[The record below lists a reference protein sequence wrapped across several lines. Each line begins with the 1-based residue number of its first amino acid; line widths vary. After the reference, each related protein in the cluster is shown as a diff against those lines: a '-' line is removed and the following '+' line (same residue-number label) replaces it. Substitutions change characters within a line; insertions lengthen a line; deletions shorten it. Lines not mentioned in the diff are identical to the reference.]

1 MSTPNMAVKAPEKT
15 ALLRR
20 GVNYAT
26 KQARMAEEERELEEM
41 LKEHLGEPEAGDVT
55 EAEEVEVEEPK
66 EPVKG
71 SEEPAEEDTE
81 AEEEDDAEEKSFKKR
96 YGDLRSHMAKKEK
109 AWKEREAELQGQI
122 SSGDAPDLR
131 SEEDVSAW
139 VDKNPEVASMVE
151 AIAERKAEERFSEAQ
166 IQIDQL
172 DEARTEADRVKAENS
187 IRNSH
192 KDFDELRES
201 DEFHS
206 WVDAQPKWIQDALY
220 ENSDDAK
227 SVIRVLDL
235 YKSDN
240 NLTPVAKKQK
250 AKDAATSS
258 TRSPASRAKIDDK
271 GTGGQIKESDV
282 EKMSPSEF
290 DARYE
295 EIQTA
300 IQSGKFVYDR
310 S

>member
-15 ALLRR
+15 ALLSR

-26 KQARMAEEERELEEM
+26 KQARMAEEEKELEEM
-41 LKEHLGEPEAGDVT
+41 LKEHLGESETEDVT
-55 EAEEVEVEEPK
+55 EAEEVEAEEPK

-81 AEEEDDAEEKSFKKR
+81 AEEDDPEEKSFKKR

-109 AWKEREAELQGQI
+109 AWKDREAELQSQI
-122 SSGDAPDLR
+122 SSGDAPDLK
-131 SEEDVSAW
+131 SEEDVAAW

-201 DEFHS
+201 DEFHN

-271 GTGGQIKESDV
+271 GTAGQIKESDV
-282 EKMSPSEF
+282 DKMSPSEF
-290 DARYE
+290 DARFE
-295 EIQTA
+295 EIQAA
-300 IQSGKFVYDR
+300 IQSGKFVYDM

>member
-1 MSTPNMAVKAPEKT
+1 MSTPNMAVKPPEKT
-15 ALLRR
+15 ALLSR

-41 LKEHLGEPEAGDVT
+41 LKEHLGEPETEDT
-55 EAEEVEVEEPK
+55 PEAEEAEAE
-66 EPVKG
+66 EPVKE

-81 AEEEDDAEEKSFKKR
+81 AEKDDPEEKSFKKR

-109 AWKEREAELQGQI
+109 AWKEREAELQSQI
-122 SSGDAPDLR
+122 SSGDASSLK
-131 SEEDVSAW
+131 SEEDVAAW
-139 VDKNPEVASMVE
+139 VDNNPEVASMVE

-201 DEFHS
+201 DEFHN

-250 AKDAATSS
+250 AKDAATSPA
-258 TRSPASRAKIDDK
+258 RSPASRAKIDEK

-282 EKMSPSEF
+282 QKMSPSEF
-290 DARYE
+290 DARFE
-295 EIQTA
+295 EIQA
-300 IQSGKFVYDR
+300 AMQSGKFVYDI
-310 S
+310 SQ